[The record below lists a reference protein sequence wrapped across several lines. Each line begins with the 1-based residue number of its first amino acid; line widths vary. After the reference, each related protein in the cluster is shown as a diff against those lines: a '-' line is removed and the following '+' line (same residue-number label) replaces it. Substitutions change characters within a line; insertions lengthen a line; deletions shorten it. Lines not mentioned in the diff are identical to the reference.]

1 MTLTQ
6 TPAWMA
12 LQEHFNTSRHVQM
25 SDSFANDSQRFKRF
39 SIKTDDLFLDYS
51 KNRIDQTTM
60 VLLTKLAEDSDLNI
74 VREAMF
80 NGDKINFTEQRSVM
94 HTALRDQ
101 SRKPVLVDNKNIKP
115 KIKNVLN
122 RMEQFSEKV
131 RNAKWLGY
139 SGKPIKNIINIGI
152 GGSHLGPVLISDAL
166 AQYSHPDMHGW
177 FVSSSDINSL
187 LDILDPETSLFIV
200 VSKSF
205 STKETIANAE
215 IAKSWLIEAAGD
227 PKAVANHF
235 VSVSANLEAA
245 ISFGIHEEN
254 IFELWDWVGG
264 RYSIWSAV
272 GLSSIL
278 LIGMDRFKGM
288 LSGAWRMDEHFRNA
302 PLDQNMPVIMALL
315 GIWYNNFFD
324 AQSQAI
330 IPYDDRLKQLP
341 LHLQQ
346 LDMESNGKSVTS
358 SGATTTYTT
367 GPIIF
372 GSPGTDCQHAYFES
386 IHQGTHLI
394 PVDFIAALNNPISSK
409 KQHEALLANCLAQSE
424 AMICGQSEQ
433 IIRAALKASGHN
445 AGEIELLS
453 PHKVISG
460 NKPSNT
466 LLFNKLTPATLGA
479 LLALYEHKVFVQ
491 GIIWK
496 INSFDQ
502 WGVELGKQLADQIQL
517 DLHRKNPGHHDC
529 STEALMDKVRS
540 GKF

>member
-6 TPAWMA
+6 TPAWLA

-25 SDSFANDSQRFKRF
+25 SDLFANDSLRFKRF

-60 VLLTKLAEDSDLNI
+60 DLLTKLAEDSDLNI

-80 NGDKINFTEQRSVM
+80 NGDKINFTEQRAVM

-101 SRKPVLVDNKNIKP
+101 SRKPILVDDKNIKP
-115 KIKNVLN
+115 KIKNVLV
-122 RMEQFSEKV
+122 RMEHFSEKV
-131 RNAKWLGY
+131 RNEQWLGY

-166 AQYSHPDMHGW
+166 AQYSHPDLQGW
-177 FVSSSDINSL
+177 FVSSSDISSL
-187 LDILDPETSLFIV
+187 LDIIDPETSLFIV

-215 IAKSWLIEAAGD
+215 NAKSWLIEAAGD
-227 PKAVANHF
+227 PSAVANHF
-235 VSVSANLEAA
+235 VSVSANPDAA
-245 ISFGIHEEN
+245 ISFGIHEDS
-254 IFELWDWVGG
+254 IFEFWDWVGG
-264 RYSIWSAV
+264 RYSLWGAV

-278 LIGMDRFKGM
+278 LIGMDRFKEM
-288 LSGAWRMDEHFRNA
+288 LGGAWRMDEHFRKA
-302 PLDQNMPVIMALL
+302 PIDQNMPVVMALL
-315 GIWYNNFFD
+315 GIWYNNFFG

-330 IPYDDRLKQLP
+330 IPYDDRLKQFP

-367 GPIIF
+367 GPVIF

-409 KQHEALLANCLAQSE
+409 QHEALLANCLAQSE
-424 AMICGQSEQ
+424 AMIRGQSEPM
-433 IIRAALKASGHN
+433 IRAALKASDHN
-445 AGEIELLS
+445 TGEIELLS
-453 PHKVISG
+453 PHKVIAG

-466 LLFNKLTPATLGA
+466 LLFNELTPATLGA

-491 GIIWK
+491 GVIWK

-517 DLHRKNPGHHDC
+517 DLHRKSPGHHDS
-529 STEALMDKVRS
+529 STEGLMQKVRS
-540 GKF
+540 GKL

>member
-1 MTLTQ
+1 MTLTK
-6 TPAWMA
+6 TPAWLA
-12 LQEHFNTSRHVQM
+12 LQEHYQTFRHVQM
-25 SDSFANDSQRFKRF
+25 SEQFSNDSRRFKRF

-60 VLLTKLAEDSDLNI
+60 ELLVQLAEDSDLNI
-74 VREAMF
+74 IREAMF
-80 NGDKINFTEQRSVM
+80 NGDKINFTEQRAVM
-94 HTALRDQ
+94 HTALRNQ
-101 SRKPVLVDNKNIKP
+101 SRKPVLVDGKNIKP
-115 KIKNVLN
+115 KIKDVLK
-122 RMEQFSEKV
+122 RIEHFSEKV
-131 RNAKWLGY
+131 RNKKWLGY
-139 SGKPIKNIINIGI
+139 SGKPIKNIVNIGI

-166 AQYSHPDMHGW
+166 AQYSNLDMQGW

-187 LDILDPETSLFIV
+187 LDIIDPETSLFII

-227 PKAVANHF
+227 KKAVTNHF
-235 VSVSANLEAA
+235 VSVSANIEAA
-245 ISFGIHEEN
+245 ISFGIDKEN
-254 IFELWDWVGG
+254 VFEFWDWVGG

-278 LIGMDRFKGM
+278 LIGMDNFKEM
-288 LSGAWRMDEHFRNA
+288 LGGAWRMDEHFRNA

-315 GIWYNNFFD
+315 GIWYHNFFG

-330 IPYDDRLKQLP
+330 IPYDDRLKQFP

-358 SGATTTYTT
+358 SGATTDYTT

-394 PVDFIAALNNPISSK
+394 PVDFIATLNNPVSSE
-409 KQHEALLANCLAQSE
+409 KQHEVLLANCLAQSE
-424 AMICGQSEQ
+424 AMVRGRSEQ
-433 IIRAALKASGHN
+433 EIRAVLKAAGHD
-445 AGEIELLS
+445 AGEIELLA
-453 PHKVISG
+453 PHKVIAG

-466 LLFNKLTPATLGA
+466 ILFNELSPTTLGA
-479 LLALYEHKVFVQ
+479 LLALYEHKIFVQ
-491 GIIWK
+491 GVIWK

-517 DLHRKNPGHHDC
+517 DLYRKNPGHHDC
-529 STEALMDKVRS
+529 STEGLMEKVRS
-540 GKF
+540 GKL